1 MSGPTSPEKGSSEKD
16 SRLSAIGVAITC
28 ASRARKVELLAQ
40 LANGAPLESLSA
52 FLSGAEL
59 RAGQTAVEDGVSRGF
74 EVIPFS
80 SHRYPA
86 ALRATTS
93 PPPALFIRAR
103 ERSFN
108 FPSKMVSVVGTRA
121 ASVEMCQRT
130 SVLGGHLA
138 RAEMCVVSGLA
149 LGIDGAAHRGALT
162 ASLSCSTI
170 AVVAHGLERTYP
182 PSHSSLADS
191 IVERGGA
198 IISEYPPGTEPLK
211 HHFLERNR
219 IVAGLSLGVV
229 VIQAG
234 ERSGSL
240 VTARFA
246 AEYGRDVFVLEAEAD
261 DTRCSGGANLIEEG
275 AIPIAG
281 AREVLQE
288 YGALPAESDTSDGGA
303 WRTITVDEYLR
314 MTGYSAAQV
323 LRLEMEGR
331 VLRLPGNRVSIMVD

>member
-1 MSGPTSPEKGSSEKD
+1 
-16 SRLSAIGVAITC
+16 
-28 ASRARKVELLAQ
+28 
-40 LANGAPLESLSA
+40 
-52 FLSGAEL
+52 
-59 RAGQTAVEDGVSRGF
+59 
-74 EVIPFS
+74 
-80 SHRYPA
+80 
-86 ALRATTS
+86 
-93 PPPALFIRAR
+93 
-103 ERSFN
+103 
-108 FPSKMVSVVGTRA
+108 
-121 ASVEMCQRT
+121 
-130 SVLGGHLA
+130 
-138 RAEMCVVSGLA
+138 MCVVSGLA

-162 ASLSCSTI
+162 VSRECPTI

-182 PSHSSLADS
+182 PSHSSLADA

-198 IISEYPPGTEPLK
+198 ILSEYPPGTEPFK

-246 AEYGRDVFVLEAEAD
+246 AEYGRDVFVLEAEED
-261 DTRCSGGANLIEEG
+261 DTRCSGGANLIEEV

-288 YGALPAESDTSDGGA
+288 YGVLAAESDTGDGGA
-303 WRTITVDEYLR
+303 WRTMTVDEYLR
-314 MTGYSAAQV
+314 MTGYSTSQL

-331 VLRLPGNRVSIMVD
+331 VVRLPGNRVSVMVD

>member
-1 MSGPTSPEKGSSEKD
+1 MSDKIDSQKD
-16 SRLSAIGVAITC
+16 SSLSAICVALTC
-28 ASRARKVELLAQ
+28 APRARKVELLTQ
-40 LANGAPLESLSA
+40 LVNGASLASLSTY
-52 FLSGAEL
+52 LSGPEL
-59 RAGQTAVEDGVSRGF
+59 RAGQMAVEEGIARGF
-74 EVIPFS
+74 EVIPYS
-80 SHRYPA
+80 SARYPA
-86 ALRATTS
+86 ALRATS
-93 PPPALFIRAR
+93 LPPAALFIRAR
-103 ERSFN
+103 ERAFT
-108 FPSKMVSVVGTRA
+108 FPSKMVSLVGTRA
-121 ASVEMCQRT
+121 ASVEMCQRA
-130 SVLGGHLA
+130 SIVAGHLA
-138 RAEMCVVSGLA
+138 RADLCVVSGLA
-149 LGIDGAAHRGALT
+149 LGIDGAAHRGAL
-162 ASLSCSTI
+162 ASSRSCPTI

-182 PSHSSLADS
+182 PSHASLADS

-246 AEYGRDVFVLEAEAD
+246 AEYGRDVFVLEADED

-288 YGALPAESDTSDGGA
+288 YGVLPAESDTSDGGA
-303 WRTITVDEYLR
+303 WRTMTVDEYLR
-314 MTGYSAAQV
+314 MTGYSVAQV

-331 VLRLPGNRVSIMVD
+331 VLRLPGNRVSVMVD

>member
-1 MSGPTSPEKGSSEKD
+1 MSDPTSPEKSASEKD

-28 ASRARKVELLAQ
+28 APRSRKVELIAQ
-40 LANGAPLESLSA
+40 LANGVSLESLSA
-52 FLSGAEL
+52 YLSGAEL
-59 RAGQTAVEDGVSRGF
+59 RAGQAAVEEGNSRGF
-74 EVIPFS
+74 EVIPYS
-80 SHRYPA
+80 SSRYPP
-86 ALRATTS
+86 ALRAIS
-93 PPPALFIRAR
+93 LPPPALFIRAR
-103 ERSFN
+103 ERSFH

-130 SVLGGHLA
+130 SVLAGHLA
-138 RAEMCVVSGLA
+138 RAGVCVVSGLA

-162 ASLSCSTI
+162 ASASCPTV

-182 PSHSSLADS
+182 PSHTLLAES
-191 IVERGGA
+191 IIARGGA
-198 IISEYPPGTEPLK
+198 IISEYPPGTEPFK

-261 DTRCSGGANLIEEG
+261 DSACSGGANLIEEG

-288 YGALPAESDTSDGGA
+288 YGALPVDSDSNDGGG
-303 WRTITVDEYLR
+303 WRTMTVDEYLR
-314 MTGYSAAQV
+314 MSGHSAAQL

-331 VLRLPGNRVSIMVD
+331 VLRLPGNRVSVMAD

>member
-1 MSGPTSPEKGSSEKD
+1 
-16 SRLSAIGVAITC
+16 V
-28 ASRARKVELLAQ
+28 
-40 LANGAPLESLSA
+40 
-52 FLSGAEL
+52 
-59 RAGQTAVEDGVSRGF
+59 
-74 EVIPFS
+74 
-80 SHRYPA
+80 
-86 ALRATTS
+86 
-93 PPPALFIRAR
+93 
-103 ERSFN
+103 
-108 FPSKMVSVVGTRA
+108 
-121 ASVEMCQRT
+121 
-130 SVLGGHLA
+130 
-138 RAEMCVVSGLA
+138 CVVSGLA

-162 ASLSCSTI
+162 APGSCPTI

-182 PSHSSLADS
+182 PSHTTLADS

-246 AEYGRDVFVLEAEAD
+246 AEYGRDVFVLEAED
-261 DTRCSGGANLIEEG
+261 DDARCSGGANLIEEG

-288 YGALPAESDTSDGGA
+288 YGALPAQSEANDGGP
-303 WRTITVDEYLR
+303 WRTMTVDEYLR
-314 MTGYSAAQV
+314 MTGYSASQL
-323 LRLEMEGR
+323 LRFEMEGR
-331 VLRLPGNRVSIMVD
+331 VLRLPGNRVSVMVD

>member
-1 MSGPTSPEKGSSEKD
+1 MSDKINSEKD
-16 SRLSAIGVAITC
+16 SSLSAIGVALTC
-28 ASRARKVELLAQ
+28 APRARKVELLSQ
-40 LANGAPLESLSA
+40 LVNGASLASLSA
-52 FLSGAEL
+52 YLSGPEL
-59 RAGQTAVEDGVSRGF
+59 RAGQMAVEEGFSRGF
-74 EVIPFS
+74 EVIPYS
-80 SHRYPA
+80 SARYPA
-86 ALRATTS
+86 ALRATS
-93 PPPALFIRAR
+93 LPPAALFIRAK
-103 ERSFN
+103 ERLFT

-138 RAEMCVVSGLA
+138 RADLCVVSGLA

-162 ASLSCSTI
+162 SSLSCPTL

-182 PSHSSLADS
+182 PSHSLLADS

-246 AEYGRDVFVLEAEAD
+246 AEYGRDVFVLEAEED

-288 YGALPAESDTSDGGA
+288 YGVLSAESDASDGGA
-303 WRTITVDEYLR
+303 WRTMTVDEYLSL
-314 MTGYSAAQV
+314 TGYSVAQV

-331 VLRLPGNRVSIMVD
+331 VLRLPGNRVSVMAD

>member
-1 MSGPTSPEKGSSEKD
+1 MSEPNFSEKD
-16 SRLSAIGVAITC
+16 SRLSAMCVAITC
-28 ASRARKVELLAQ
+28 APRARKVELLTQ
-40 LANGAPLESLSA
+40 LVNGASLDSLSPYIP
-52 FLSGAEL
+52 GPEL
-59 RAGQTAVEDGVSRGF
+59 RAGQAAVEEGISRGF
-74 EVIPFS
+74 DVIPYPS
-80 SHRYPA
+80 LRYPA
-86 ALRATTS
+86 ALRATS
-93 PPPALFIRAR
+93 LPPAALFVRAR
-103 ERSFN
+103 EHTFH
-108 FPSKMVSVVGTRA
+108 FPSTMVSVVGTRA

-130 SVLGGHLA
+130 SILGGHLA
-138 RAEMCVVSGLA
+138 RAKVCVVSGLA

-162 ASLSCSTI
+162 APGSCPTI

-182 PSHSSLADS
+182 PSHTTLADS

-246 AEYGRDVFVLEAEAD
+246 AEYGRDVFVLEAED
-261 DTRCSGGANLIEEG
+261 DDARCSGGANLIEEG

-288 YGALPAESDTSDGGA
+288 YGALPAQSDANDGGP
-303 WRTITVDEYLR
+303 WRTMTVDEYLR
-314 MTGYSAAQV
+314 MTGYSASQL
-323 LRLEMEGR
+323 LRLELEGR
-331 VLRLPGNRVSIMVD
+331 VLRLPGNRVSVMVD